1 MIKKL
6 SLLTLLCFLI
16 SFSLPIKSL
25 AQAPYQSYTYDYWE
39 DPINIPDPYLTEE
52 TITGQDLESGA
63 FSSPQDFAVTEEGN
77 IFIADTGNHRIVI
90 LDSDY
95 QLINTIENFENDTGE
110 IEQFSSPSGLYISD
124 KNELYI
130 ADTNNNRIVV
140 LDDQANF
147 VKFIQNPESE
157 ILEENFVFSPLK
169 VSVDYADRVYVI
181 SKNMY
186 QGIMSFD
193 EFGDFTGFSGTI
205 NVNLSFT
212 EKIWRLLSTKEQR
225 ARQILYIP
233 TEFTGMDIDP
243 DGFIY
248 TSNIDAEG
256 LQAVRRLNPKGQ
268 DVIKQNTRNHL
279 GGDLTFRSTGDYSGP
294 SAFVDVLYRGSGMYS
309 ALDSNRGRIFTYD
322 DEGNLLY
329 IFGGMGTQR
338 GTFRQ
343 PVALEMLGDK
353 LLVLDAL
360 NNSILTFS
368 PTYYG
373 SLINEAT
380 GKRFEGD
387 EAETV
392 RLWEEVLKLDANNEF
407 AYIGIGK
414 SYLTAGENEKAV
426 EYLSRGRDRAYYS
439 IAYKRYRNERLKE
452 SFSTIL
458 TSLLIV
464 FIVYL
469 IIKWLRNH
477 GKLKFPKRNKQSS
490 IKIEEGGDV
499 SV

>member
-1 MIKKL
+1 MKTIIK
-6 SLLTLLCFLI
+6 SFTLIFL
-16 SFSLPIKSL
+16 FSLFLPTIIS
-25 AQAPYQSYTYDYWE
+25 AQAPYQSFTYDYWE
-39 DPINIPDPYLTEE
+39 DPINIPDPYLPED
-52 TITGQDLESGA
+52 TITGQDLESGS
-63 FSSPQDFAVTEEGN
+63 FSSPQDFAVTEEGH
-77 IFIADTGNHRIVI
+77 IYIADTGNHRIVI
-90 LDSDY
+90 LDNDY
-95 QLINTIENFENDTGE
+95 EFVGIIDEFENDEGE
-110 IEQFSSPSGLYISD
+110 LDHFRNPSGLYMSE

-140 LDDQANF
+140 LDNQFNF
-147 VKFIQNPESE
+147 VKSIQNPESE
-157 ILEENFVFSPLK
+157 ILEENFVFTPLK

-193 EFGDFTGFSGTI
+193 EFGNFTGFSGTI

-212 EKIWRLLSTKEQR
+212 EKVWRLLSTKEQR

-256 LQAVRRLNPKGQ
+256 LQGLRRLNPKGQ
-268 DVIKQNTRNHL
+268 DVIKQSVRNHL
-279 GGDLTFRSTGDYSGP
+279 GGDLFYRSSGDYSGP
-294 SAFVDVLYRGSGMYS
+294 SAFVDVLYRGRGLYS
-309 ALDSNRGRIFTYD
+309 ALDSKRGRIFTYD

-329 IFGGMGTQR
+329 IFGGIGTQR

-360 NNSILTFS
+360 NNSILTFA

-387 EAETV
+387 ESETV

-407 AYIGIGK
+407 AYNGIGK
-414 SYLTAGENEKAV
+414 SYLTSGDNEKAV
-426 EYLSRGRDRAYYS
+426 EYLSRGRDREYYS

-458 TSLLIV
+458 TILLITFIAYLV
-464 FIVYL
+464 FR
-469 IIKWLRNH
+469 WLKQNN
-477 GKLKFPKRNKQSS
+477 KLKKRKLKEEKP
-490 IKIEEGGDV
+490 IKLKEGGDV
-499 SV
+499 HV